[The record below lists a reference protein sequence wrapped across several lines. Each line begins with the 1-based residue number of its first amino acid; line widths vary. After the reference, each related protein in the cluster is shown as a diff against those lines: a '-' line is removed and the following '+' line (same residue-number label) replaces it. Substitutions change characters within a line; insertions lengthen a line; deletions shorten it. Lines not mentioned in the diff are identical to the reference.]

1 MEHKITEDEAALYDR
16 QIRLWGLEAQ
26 HRMRNASILI
36 AGMRALSNEVCKNI
50 ILAGVGSIT
59 LLEHED
65 VTEEDLGA
73 QFLLRQEDVGRN
85 RAEAAAEKARLLNP
99 RVKVVVDTEDIAQ
112 KPDSFFTGFNIVC
125 LTGCNPEQMIR
136 IDNTCREGNTGLYAA
151 GVHGFF
157 GYIFCDLKHHEY
169 REESQSQAT
178 ERGKE
183 PETTVTH
190 KSQSYDSLSSTL
202 ECFWGFPKPRALR
215 RKVSPLFFAIQVLWL
230 FQQAHGGRLPQG
242 GDQQDLEA
250 MFKLRDER
258 LKSAQVDNSFV
269 EDELLQTFVETA
281 SAEIS
286 PVCAI
291 VGGFL
296 AQDILKALSGKDSPL
311 LNYFLYN
318 GIEGTGLVHHTLRPA
333 RVPMLRAL
341 EKEKKAFENDEAL
354 KEDEYKEEV
363 PVQGDL
369 TCESAAAPAAIESLG
384 CLLATLAVLQ
394 LEIV

>member
-36 AGMRALSNEVCKNI
+36 AGIRGLSNEVCKNI

-59 LLEHED
+59 LLEHEA

-73 QFLLRQEDVGRN
+73 QFLLRNEDVGRN

-99 RVKVVVDTEDIAQ
+99 RVKVIVDKSDIAQ
-112 KPDSFFTGFNIVC
+112 KPDSFFTEFNIVC

-136 IDNTCREGNTGLYAA
+136 IDNACRAGKTGLYIA

-157 GYIFCDLKHHEY
+157 GYIFCDLNHHEY
-169 REESQSQAT
+169 REESQVPNA

-183 PETTVTH
+183 PETVISH
-190 KSQSYDSLSSTL
+190 RSQSYDSLERTL
-202 ECFWGFPKPRALR
+202 ECSWGFPKPRALN
-215 RKVSPLFFAIQVLWL
+215 RKVSPLFFAIQILWS

-242 GDQQDLEA
+242 GNQQDLDA

-258 LKSAQVDNSFV
+258 LKSAEVSSAFV
-269 EDELLQTFVETA
+269 EDELLQTLVESA

-296 AQDILKALSGKDSPL
+296 AQDILKALSGKDAPI

-318 GIEGTGLVHHTLRPA
+318 GIEGTGRVHHIQKT
-333 RVPMLRAL
+333 
-341 EKEKKAFENDEAL
+341 EA
-354 KEDEYKEEV
+354 
-363 PVQGDL
+363 
-369 TCESAAAPAAIESLG
+369 
-384 CLLATLAVLQ
+384 
-394 LEIV
+394 